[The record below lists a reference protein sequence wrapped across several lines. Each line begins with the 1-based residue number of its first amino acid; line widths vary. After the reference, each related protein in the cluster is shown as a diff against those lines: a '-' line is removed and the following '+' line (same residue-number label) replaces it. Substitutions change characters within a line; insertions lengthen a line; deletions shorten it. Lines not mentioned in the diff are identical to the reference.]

1 MIKKKYH
8 LITSSNELTWKF
20 DRPVVF
26 LGEWCRLFNKRHVWQ
41 NMDAIVAKPYGLEGS
56 KKDADFIQVEKLKKK
71 FFCKFYEIL
80 NNYHGIKHGERFWQI
95 VVGHWFNSYVN
106 LIFKKFNTLKL
117 CLETYDISSYT
128 CYTNKNYNLATL
140 DYGSFIYALDD
151 KRWNDFLTIR
161 ILSLLKI

>member
-56 KKDADFIQVEKLKKK
+56 KKDADFIQVEKLKKN
-71 FFCKFYEIL
+71 FFVNFM
-80 NNYHGIKHGERFWQI
+80 RF
-95 VVGHWFNSYVN
+95 
-106 LIFKKFNTLKL
+106 
-117 CLETYDISSYT
+117 
-128 CYTNKNYNLATL
+128 
-140 DYGSFIYALDD
+140 
-151 KRWNDFLTIR
+151 
-161 ILSLLKI
+161 